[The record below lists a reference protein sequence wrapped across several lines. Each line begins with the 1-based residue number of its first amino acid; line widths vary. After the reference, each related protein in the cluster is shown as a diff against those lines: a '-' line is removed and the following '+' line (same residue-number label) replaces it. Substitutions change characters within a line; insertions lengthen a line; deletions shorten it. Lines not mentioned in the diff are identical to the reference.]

1 MKLLTCSAAQSLE
14 LIVQPE
20 RAALTA
26 QLSSLSPDEASEQC
40 FVELALEE
48 LKVCTLKHTRTGSV
62 RLLHCLCRDG
72 K

>member
-48 LKVCTLKHTRTGSV
+48 LKVCTLNV
-62 RLLHCLCRDG
+62 
-72 K
+72 